1 MVNNERMVR
10 DFVNAITDEVNER
23 REEIEKSSVK
33 FVEGQLKAA
42 EAEILEDVFL
52 EINRKSAE
60 IKASVGK
67 EVSEKASEYRQ
78 SVLSHRSALAD
89 EVYNKAEKKI
99 TEFTKSEKYEEFLIN
114 SAKNAVEFLG
124 KESVI
129 FVRKDDLSYAEK
141 IEKATGCAVQADD
154 GIVIG
159 GIMAKRGN
167 IIADDTLDA
176 RFEKEKEAFRE
187 NYKIEI

>member
-1 MVNNERMVR
+1 MVR

-33 FVEGQLKAA
+33 YVEGQLKAA

-89 EVYNKAEKKI
+89 EVYDKAEKKI
-99 TEFTKSEKYEEFLIN
+99 TEFTKSEKYEAFLIN
-114 SAKNAVEFLG
+114 SAKNATEFFGQRKRYFCSQGRFILRRKNRKGYRLRRSGRRRNCYRRNYG
-124 KESVI
+124 KTRQHYS
-129 FVRKDDLSYAEK
+129 R
-141 IEKATGCAVQADD
+141 
-154 GIVIG
+154 
-159 GIMAKRGN
+159 RHP
-167 IIADDTLDA
+167 
-176 RFEKEKEAFRE
+176 
-187 NYKIEI
+187 

>member
-33 FVEGQLKAA
+33 YVEGQLKAA

-78 SVLSHRSALAD
+78 SVLSHRSTLAD

-99 TEFTKSEKYEEFLIN
+99 TEFTKSEKYEAFLIN
-114 SAKNAVEFLG
+114 SAKNATEFLG

>member
-33 FVEGQLKAA
+33 YVEGELKKA
-42 EAEILEDVFL
+42 ESEILENVFL
-52 EINRKSAE
+52 EVNRKNAE
-60 IKASVGK
+60 IKASVGR
-67 EVSEKASEYRQ
+67 EVSAKASGCRK
-78 SVLSHRSALAD
+78 SVLSHRSKLAD
-89 EVYNKAEKKI
+89 AVYDKAEKKI
-99 TEFTKSEKYEEFLIN
+99 TEFTKSEKYEEFLVN

-129 FVRKDDLSYAEK
+129 FVRKDDLLYADK
-141 IEKATGCAVQADD
+141 IEKATDCGVQTDD
-154 GIVIG
+154 SITMG
-159 GIMAKRGN
+159 GIMAKCGK

>member
-33 FVEGQLKAA
+33 YVEGQLKAA

-78 SVLSHRSALAD
+78 SVLSHRSELAD

-99 TEFTKSEKYEEFLIN
+99 TEFTKSEK
-114 SAKNAVEFLG
+114 
-124 KESVI
+124 
-129 FVRKDDLSYAEK
+129 
-141 IEKATGCAVQADD
+141 
-154 GIVIG
+154 
-159 GIMAKRGN
+159 
-167 IIADDTLDA
+167 
-176 RFEKEKEAFRE
+176 
-187 NYKIEI
+187 

>member
-33 FVEGQLKAA
+33 YVEGELKKA
-42 EAEILEDVFL
+42 ESEILENVFL
-52 EINRKSAE
+52 EVNRKNAE
-60 IKASVGK
+60 IKASVGR
-67 EVSEKASEYRQ
+67 EVSAKASECRK
-78 SVLSHRSALAD
+78 SVLSHRSKLAD
-89 EVYNKAEKKI
+89 AVYDKAEKKI
-99 TEFTKSEKYEEFLIN
+99 TEFTKSEKYEEFLVN

-124 KESVI
+124 NESVI
-129 FVRKDDLSYAEK
+129 FVRKDDLLYADK
-141 IEKATGCAVQADD
+141 IEKATGCGVQTDD
-154 GIVIG
+154 SITMG
-159 GIMAKRGN
+159 GIMAKCGK